1 MDRIERPEL
10 LPDCDVP
17 ARYREPDDFVETCLV
32 RLADETLADSW
43 RTNSLNACEVRGG
56 AAHAAAG
63 FVVQAPGPWHQDL
76 QRILRASG
84 ANVDRP
90 RYTPGEYTL
99 GLCYVA
105 GTKKLP
111 RGLRH
116 RAADRLVSRFRD
128 DVGYAEARHLLP
140 KNEWDWLADAVREGW
155 AVWTAQLFADDE
167 TAPLKTRMRVGMAL
181 AEYEHPTGYVPEV
194 VTKLVV
200 HPGAASADRLAVAI
214 AVAHRDPNAG
224 VGPLCSIAS
233 DPLVQ
238 AGHRAQAIEMLEKT
252 DLTKAQEM
260 RALQTRLPSSREA
273 REQQRE
279 AVERAKHEEVARRE
293 RETPEAVTGRLDAKI
308 EEILDSLRIRDAD
321 DGLGGR
327 LDDHLAETDSQG
339 VAQDIIDIF
348 DAVCDEDI
356 DDSIRLLVTLT
367 RIRYGDGV
375 EAAVDESVSG
385 DPDPGV
391 IPRLTQEGLETYAKE
406 RAERSWTIWR
416 EVVEEHG
423 WDDDERIDEVE
434 RKDEEITGEVRD
446 LMLRKASDHLR
457 ALEHHLT
464 WKTWP
469 ALLGAAEVRKFAA
482 ALGHLTTARLLAEEA
497 ESAEVLWKGTMA
509 RSYYFDP
516 LSMPW
521 PRDFWLALEE
531 WRHGA
536 TGR

>member
-17 ARYREPDDFVETCLV
+17 ARHRGPDDFVETCLV
-32 RLADETLADSW
+32 RLTDETLADSW
-43 RTNSLNACEVRGG
+43 RTNSLTACEVRGG

-84 ANVDRP
+84 ANVDLP

-128 DVGYAEARHLLP
+128 DAGYAEARHLLP
-140 KNEWDWLADAVREGW
+140 KNEWDWLTDAVREGW

-167 TAPLKTRMRVGMAL
+167 TAPLKTRMRVGRAL

-194 VTKLVV
+194 VTKLVA

-214 AVAHRDPNAG
+214 AVAHRDPKAG
-224 VGPLCSIAS
+224 AGPLCSIAS

-238 AGHRAQAIEMLEKT
+238 VRHRAQAIKMLEQI
-252 DLTKAQEM
+252 DLTRAQEM
-260 RALQTRLPSSREA
+260 RALQTRLPSSRKA

-279 AVERAKHEEVARRE
+279 AVECAKREEAARRE
-293 RETPEAVTGRLDAKI
+293 RETPEAVAGRLDAKI
-308 EEILDSLRIRDAD
+308 EEILNSLRIRDAD

-327 LDDHLAETDSQG
+327 FDDHLAEADSQG
-339 VAQDIIDIF
+339 VAQDIAEIF

-356 DDSIRLLVTLT
+356 DASIRLLATLT
-367 RIRYGDGV
+367 RIRYGDEV
-375 EAAVDESVSG
+375 EAALGEFVS
-385 DPDPGV
+385 DYPDADV
-391 IPRLTQEGLETYAKE
+391 VPRLTQEGLETYAKE
-406 RAERSWTIWR
+406 RAERLWIIWR
-416 EVVEEHG
+416 EVVEENG
-423 WDDDERIDEVE
+423 WDDDQIGEVE
-434 RKDEEITGEVRD
+434 RKDEEITWEVRD
-446 LMLRKASDHLR
+446 LILRKAGDHLR
-457 ALEHHLT
+457 ALEHNLT
-464 WKTWP
+464 WETWP
-469 ALLGAAEVRKFAA
+469 ALLDAAAERKFAA
-482 ALGHLTTARLLAEEA
+482 ALGHLATARLLAEEA
-497 ESAEVLWKGTMA
+497 ESAEILWKDAMT

-516 LSMPW
+516 LSMSW
-521 PRDFWLALEE
+521 PRDFWLVLEE